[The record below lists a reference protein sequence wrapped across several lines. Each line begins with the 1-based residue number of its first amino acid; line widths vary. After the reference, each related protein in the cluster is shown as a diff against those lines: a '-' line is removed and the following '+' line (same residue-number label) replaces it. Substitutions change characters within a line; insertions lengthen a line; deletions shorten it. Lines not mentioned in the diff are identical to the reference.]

1 MTLLILAISFFAM
14 TESIGRKGVPYKFRD
29 YLRYKRDG
37 IVIGV
42 HALPKRT
49 AAKLRRLRPKNV
61 VANAKLR
68 RRGMYT
74 VESDPNRDLIAKSH
88 SIYRAN
94 GGRSASPV
102 FISEDELEDD
112 YYPDDDDYYV
122 EDYGDEGWT
131 DDDLSES
138 PQERRY
144 LATRQRRLGR
154 V

>member
-61 VANAKLR
+61 VANAKFR

-74 VESDPNRDLIAKSH
+74 VESDPN
-88 SIYRAN
+88 
-94 GGRSASPV
+94 
-102 FISEDELEDD
+102 LEDD
-112 YYPDDDDYYV
+112 YYPDDDDYFV
-122 EDYGDEGWT
+122 EDYGDEDWT